1 MPISNKLVRDNILE
15 IMDAKGL
22 TYRARTLEPIEL
34 LTEVKAKM
42 LEEAREFHEATTVQD
57 EVEELVDIL
66 ELIHTTI
73 SALGVSYEEL
83 EAFRNQK
90 KMECGGFDKGVYLI
104 NVEDPAS
111 L

>member
-1 MPISNKLVRDNILE
+1 MPIYSKLIRDNILV
-15 IMDAKGL
+15 IMDAKGVN
-22 TYRARTLEPIEL
+22 YRARTLEPNEL

-66 ELIHTTI
+66 ELIHTAI

-83 EAFRNQK
+83 EVCRNQK
-90 KMECGGFDKGVYLI
+90 KMERGGFDKGIYLI
-104 NVEDPAS
+104 DVEDQ
-111 L
+111 

>member
-1 MPISNKLVRDNILE
+1 
-15 IMDAKGL
+15 
-22 TYRARTLEPIEL
+22 
-34 LTEVKAKM
+34 M

-57 EVEELVDIL
+57 EVGELVDIL

-90 KMECGGFDKGVYLI
+90 KMERGGFDKRIYLI

>member
-1 MPISNKLVRDNILE
+1 
-15 IMDAKGL
+15 MDAKGV

-90 KMECGGFDKGVYLI
+90 KWSAEALTRGFI
-104 NVEDPAS
+104 
-111 L
+111 

>member
-1 MPISNKLVRDNILE
+1 
-15 IMDAKGL
+15 
-22 TYRARTLEPIEL
+22 
-34 LTEVKAKM
+34 M

-66 ELIHTTI
+66 ELVYTAI

-90 KMECGGFDKGVYLI
+90 KMERGGFDKGIYLI
-104 NVEDPAS
+104 NVEDQ
-111 L
+111 

>member
-1 MPISNKLVRDNILE
+1 MR
-15 IMDAKGL
+15 
-22 TYRARTLEPIEL
+22 
-34 LTEVKAKM
+34 
-42 LEEAREFHEATTVQD
+42 EEAREFHEATTVQD

-90 KMECGGFDKGVYLI
+90 KMERGALTRGFI
-104 NVEDPAS
+104 
-111 L
+111 

>member
-1 MPISNKLVRDNILE
+1 
-15 IMDAKGL
+15 
-22 TYRARTLEPIEL
+22 
-34 LTEVKAKM
+34 M

-83 EAFRNQK
+83 EAFRN
-90 KMECGGFDKGVYLI
+90 
-104 NVEDPAS
+104 
-111 L
+111 